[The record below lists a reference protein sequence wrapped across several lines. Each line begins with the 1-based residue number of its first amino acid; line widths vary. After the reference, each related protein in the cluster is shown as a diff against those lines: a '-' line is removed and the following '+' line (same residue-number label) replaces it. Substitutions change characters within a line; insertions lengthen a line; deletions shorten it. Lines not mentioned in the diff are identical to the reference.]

1 MGCCIGIKNQPQIF
15 SNKDII
21 VCVDENVKRE
31 CAVDSRKSSFN
42 KEKNLKKNNRNP
54 RKISMLSMQSTNL
67 GSPIRRKKYDRVF
80 NTHKKRVK
88 NTAKILKLIA
98 ITEVKNIHKYF
109 VLK

>member
-1 MGCCIGIKNQPQIF
+1 
-15 SNKDII
+15 
-21 VCVDENVKRE
+21 
-31 CAVDSRKSSFN
+31 
-42 KEKNLKKNNRNP
+42 
-54 RKISMLSMQSTNL
+54 MQSTNL

-88 NTAKILKLIA
+88 NTVKILKLIA